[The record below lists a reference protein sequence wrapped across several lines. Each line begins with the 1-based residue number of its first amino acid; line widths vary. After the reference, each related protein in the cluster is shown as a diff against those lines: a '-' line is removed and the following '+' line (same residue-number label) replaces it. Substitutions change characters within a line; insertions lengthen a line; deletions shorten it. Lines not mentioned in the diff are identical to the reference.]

1 MEFCQVGW
9 YVNIPVHCVWT
20 RWVNIEE
27 GAKFEEV
34 SCYFSATFMRI
45 FIVLLSNVYLHSQD
59 FRCNFRMEY
68 AKPGWWFLWL
78 WEPTFLIRAQGR
90 WQGWQTSPSRVTL
103 VDLTGLAP
111 GGYLLAPCLHF
122 IPFSLVTQTS
132 FSERCCCWPNTSIL
146 YLPEQPQQ
154 LLSAWECLSFS
165 KSDSCLKTPLKIL
178 VPPS

>member
-20 RWVNIEE
+20 RWVNIEQ

-45 FIVLLSNVYLHSQD
+45 FLVLLSNVYLHSQD

-111 GGYLLAPCLHF
+111 VGTSWLCVCTSYLFPWSHKPLSQRDAAVGQTQVFYISLNSLSNCWVLESVSVLAR
-122 IPFSLVTQTS
+122 VTT
-132 FSERCCCWPNTSIL
+132 
-146 YLPEQPQQ
+146 
-154 LLSAWECLSFS
+154 A
-165 KSDSCLKTPLKIL
+165 
-178 VPPS
+178 